1 MAKFLSKCP
10 NHVLC
15 MIPNRVQIADG
26 IAMPVQ
32 GQKIEFVNGEF
43 ETEDKKEIEF
53 LRKHR
58 LFGFEITEVKA
69 AEVNEKAG
77 K

>member
-10 NHVLC
+10 NQVLC
-15 MIPNRVQIADG
+15 VKPNRVQIADG
-26 IAMPVQ
+26 IAMPVT
-32 GQKIEFVNGEF
+32 GEHIRFNNGEF

-58 LFGFEITEVKA
+58 LFGFEITEVEEPKT
-69 AEVNEKAG
+69 EKAG